1 MFNSGTNTFF
11 QTNTGSTT
19 ALYKLIDTSTNAGSL
34 SLNINANEG
43 VDAKVFWTV
52 GPVSTG
58 NVGVTV
64 YGSYRIIDL

>member
-19 ALYKLIDTSTNAGSL
+19 ELYKLIDTSTNAGNL
-34 SLNINANEG
+34 SKNMVANEG
-43 VDAKVFWTV
+43 VDAKVFWTI
-52 GPVSTG
+52 GPMSSG

>member
-19 ALYKLIDTSTNAGSL
+19 ELYKLIDTSTNAGNL
-34 SLNINANEG
+34 SKNMVANEG
-43 VDAKVFWTV
+43 VDAKVFWTI
-52 GPVSTG
+52 GPSTG